1 MASPAAPSRGREPE
15 RDNENLGIVLAGC
28 GGIGR
33 SHAAAVAALPE
44 ARIVAAVDVDEG
56 RARAFAERFGAET
69 VATDL
74 GAVVD
79 RDDVDAVIVT
89 TANNLHAP
97 LTIQALDAGKH
108 VMVQKPMALTLAEAD
123 AMIAA
128 ADRSGKQLM
137 VSFFEFFHPAFKR
150 AKELVD
156 AGTIGEVFLY
166 KAIMAWTSGL
176 DNWRFDPAV
185 SGGGILMDGHSHHIA
200 YFTHLLNDPAID
212 HVYCEA
218 GTLASTARVED
229 TGVTLIRTP
238 GAIAEISGSNR
249 LLEPNPQNGHMFKE
263 SIEIFGKK
271 GTIHIHPTERPS
283 LRVFT
288 ADGVSDP
295 ILSGG
300 WVSPRLEWV
309 SYDERGYSTHFNGD
323 EDPWVGEHRHFVD
336 CIRTGKPVLSDG
348 RFGRRVQE
356 ILLAA
361 YESARERRAVDL
373 APAAVGGA
381 R

>member
-1 MASPAAPSRGREPE
+1 VPDRKT
-15 RDNENLGIVLAGC
+15 GIVLAGC

-44 ARIVAAVDVDEG
+44 ARIVAAVDIDEG
-56 RARAFAERFGAET
+56 RARAFADRFGAET
-69 VATDL
+69 FATDL
-74 GAVVD
+74 AAVLD

-128 ADRSGKQLM
+128 ADRAGKQLM

-166 KAIMAWTSGL
+166 KAIMAWSSGL

-200 YFTHLLNDPAID
+200 YFTWLLDDPAID

-218 GTLASTARVED
+218 GTLASSAAVED
-229 TGVTLIRTP
+229 TGVTLIRAP
-238 GAIAEISGSNR
+238 RAIAEISGSNR
-249 LLEPNPQNGHMFKE
+249 LLEPNPQNGHFFKE
-263 SIEIFGKK
+263 SVEIFGTK

-283 LRVFT
+283 LKVFT
-288 ADGVSDP
+288 QDGATDAN
-295 ILSGG
+295 LGGG
-300 WVSPRLEWV
+300 WIAPRLEWV
-309 SYDERGYSTHFNGD
+309 PYDERGYSTHFNGD
-323 EDPWVGEHRHFVD
+323 EDPWVGEHRHFIA
-336 CIRTGKPVLSDG
+336 CISENRPVVSDG

-356 ILLAA
+356 ILLVA
-361 YESARERRAVDL
+361 YESARERRAIDL
-373 APAAVGGA
+373 SPAAVGA
-381 R
+381 TR